1 MKTLIQSIEIS
12 SVKEAEEILKAAG
25 TEDLFEKAHFDGEMH
40 PNGKLVWRSSAN
52 NGKGDW
58 RVAKKKKDNN
68 EEKKNKGE
76 KTILEKSKNLFS
88 LFVKS
93 DKYFKG
99 HLYHVDGTE
108 VTRDSIEKRIS
119 ESKNNM
125 TVILDVL
132 GTKGK
137 DKIERSD
144 MKDDKIAGSYGIV
157 KNNNTGMFEL
167 LKFEDD

>member
-1 MKTLIQSIEIS
+1 L
-12 SVKEAEEILKAAG
+12 
-25 TEDLFEKAHFDGEMH
+25 
-40 PNGKLVWRSSAN
+40 
-52 NGKGDW
+52 
-58 RVAKKKKDNN
+58 
-68 EEKKNKGE
+68 E
-76 KTILEKSKNLFS
+76 KTKHLFS
-88 LFVKS
+88 LLVNLDKHVKG
-93 DKYFKG
+93 D
-99 HLYHVDGTE
+99 LYHVDGTK

-125 TVILDVL
+125 SVILDVL